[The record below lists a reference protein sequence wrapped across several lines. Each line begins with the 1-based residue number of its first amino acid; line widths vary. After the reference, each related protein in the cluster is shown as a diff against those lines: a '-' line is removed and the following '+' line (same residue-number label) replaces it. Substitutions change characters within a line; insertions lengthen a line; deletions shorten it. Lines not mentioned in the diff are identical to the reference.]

1 MEATLTSNKEKNY
14 ASLIHLSAL
23 TKYFIPF
30 GNYILPIILWG
41 SKKDSSEFINHNGKQ
56 VLNFQLSMLLYSIL
70 LLIVSIPTLL
80 FSIFNNVSFNEIENG
95 NFLIEK
101 LSSGNITGI
110 VTIALVAI
118 GLFCFMKIAE
128 FFLIIYG
135 AIKTNEGEYFK
146 YPLTINFLK

>member
-1 MEATLTSNKEKNY
+1 MEAVLTSNKEKNY

-41 SKKDSSEFINHNGKQ
+41 SKKDSSKFIDHNGKQ
-56 VLNFQLSMLLYSIL
+56 VMNFQLSMLLYSIL
-70 LLIVSIPTLL
+70 LLVISIPTLL
-80 FSIFNNVSFNEIENG
+80 LSIFSNVSFNEIEND

-101 LSSGNITGI
+101 LSTGNITGI
-110 VTIALVAI
+110 VVIALVAV
-118 GLFCFMKIAE
+118 GLFCLMKIAE

-135 AIKTNEGEYFK
+135 AIKTSEGEYFK

>member
-1 MEATLTSNKEKNY
+1 MEAVLTSNKEKNY
-14 ASLIHLSAL
+14 ASFIHLSAL
-23 TKYFIPF
+23 TKYLIPF
-30 GNYILPIILWG
+30 GNYILPIVLWG

-80 FSIFNNVSFNEIENG
+80 FSIFNNVSFDEIENG
-95 NFLIEK
+95 DFLIEK

-135 AIKTNEGEYFK
+135 AIKANEGESFK

>member
-1 MEATLTSNKEKNY
+1 MEVVLTSNREKNY

-30 GNYILPIILWG
+30 GNYILPIVLWG
-41 SKKDSSEFINHNGKQ
+41 SKKDSSEFINHNGKN
-56 VLNFQLSMLLYSIL
+56 VLNFQLSMLLYSLL

-95 NFLIEK
+95 NFLMEK
-101 LSSGNITGI
+101 LSTGNITGI
-110 VTIALVAI
+110 VIVALVAV
-118 GLFCFMKIAE
+118 GLFFLMKIAE

-135 AIKTNEGEYFK
+135 AIKTNEGECFN

>member
-30 GNYILPIILWG
+30 GNYVLPIILWG

-56 VLNFQLSMLLYSIL
+56 VLNFQLSMLLYSIV

-101 LSSGNITGI
+101 LSTGNITGI
-110 VTIALVAI
+110 VIIALVAI
-118 GLFCFMKIAE
+118 GVFCFMKIAE

>member
-1 MEATLTSNKEKNY
+1 MEAVLTSNKEKNY

-30 GNYILPIILWG
+30 GNYVLPIVLWG
-41 SKKDSSEFINHNGKQ
+41 SKKDSSQFIDHNGKQ

-80 FSIFNNVSFNEIENG
+80 FTIFNNVSLDQIENG

-101 LSSGNITGI
+101 LSSGNITSI

-135 AIKTNEGEYFK
+135 AVKTSEGAYFK

>member
-1 MEATLTSNKEKNY
+1 MEAVLTSNKEKNY
-14 ASLIHLSAL
+14 ASLIHLSAM

-41 SKKDSSEFINHNGKQ
+41 SKKDSSKFIDYSGKQ
-56 VLNFQLSMLLYSIL
+56 VMNFQLSMLLYSIL
-70 LLIVSIPTLL
+70 LLVISIPTLL
-80 FSIFNNVSFNEIENG
+80 FSIFSNVSFNKIEND

-101 LSSGNITGI
+101 LSTGNITGI
-110 VTIALVAI
+110 VVIALVAV
-118 GLFCFMKIAE
+118 GLFCLMKIAE

-135 AIKTNEGEYFK
+135 AIKTSEGEYFK

>member
-30 GNYILPIILWG
+30 GNYVLPIILWG

-56 VLNFQLSMLLYSIL
+56 VLNFQLSMLLYSIV
-70 LLIVSIPTLL
+70 LLIVTIPTLL

-101 LSSGNITGI
+101 LSTGNITGI
-110 VTIALVAI
+110 VIIALVAI
-118 GLFCFMKIAE
+118 GVFCFMKIAE

>member
-1 MEATLTSNKEKNY
+1 MEAVLTSNKEKNY

-30 GNYILPIILWG
+30 GNYVLPIVLWG
-41 SKKDSSEFINHNGKQ
+41 SRKDSSEFINHNGKQ

-80 FSIFNNVSFNEIENG
+80 FSIFNNVSLNEIENG
-95 NFLIEK
+95 DFLIEK
-101 LSSGNITGI
+101 LSAGNITGI

-118 GLFCFMKIAE
+118 GLFCFMKISE

>member
-1 MEATLTSNKEKNY
+1 MEAVLTSNKEKNY
-14 ASLIHLSAL
+14 ASFIHLSAL

-30 GNYILPIILWG
+30 GNYVLPIVLWG
-41 SKKDSSEFINHNGKQ
+41 SKKDSSQFIDHNGKQ

-80 FSIFNNVSFNEIENG
+80 FSIFNNVSLNEIENG

-101 LSSGNITGI
+101 LSTGNITGI
-110 VTIALVAI
+110 VIIALVAA

>member
-30 GNYILPIILWG
+30 GNYVLPIILWG

-56 VLNFQLSMLLYSIL
+56 VLNFQLSMLLYSIV
-70 LLIVSIPTLL
+70 LLIVTIPTLL

-101 LSSGNITGI
+101 LSTGNITGI
-110 VTIALVAI
+110 VIIALVAI
-118 GLFCFMKIAE
+118 GVFCFMKIAE

-146 YPLTINFLK
+146 YPLTIKFLK

>member
-1 MEATLTSNKEKNY
+1 MEAVLTSNKEKNY
-14 ASLIHLSAL
+14 ASFIHLSAL

-30 GNYILPIILWG
+30 GNYILPIVLWG

-101 LSSGNITGI
+101 LSTGNITGI
-110 VTIALVAI
+110 VTIALIAI

-135 AIKTNEGEYFK
+135 AMKTNEGEYFK

>member
-1 MEATLTSNKEKNY
+1 MEAVLTSNKEKNY
-14 ASLIHLSAL
+14 ASFIHLSAL

-30 GNYILPIILWG
+30 GNYVLPIVLWG
-41 SKKDSSEFINHNGKQ
+41 SKKDSSEFIDHNGKQ

-80 FSIFNNVSFNEIENG
+80 FSIFNNVSYDEIENG

>member
-1 MEATLTSNKEKNY
+1 MEAVLTSNREKNY
-14 ASLIHLSAL
+14 ATLIHLSAL

-30 GNYILPIILWG
+30 GNYIFPIVLWG
-41 SKKDSSEFINHNGKQ
+41 SKKDSSEFIDYNGKQ

-80 FSIFNNVSFNEIENG
+80 FSIFNNVGFNEIENG

-101 LSSGNITGI
+101 LSAGNITGI
-110 VTIALVAI
+110 LVVALVAI

-135 AIKTNEGEYFK
+135 AIKTNEGEYFN
-146 YPLTINFLK
+146 YPLTIKFLK